1 MPSQLTTSRAY
12 WNLRAEQVMDR
23 VFHEQDNHLTSARM
37 HVHESLKAKP
47 PQWQTLTLSL
57 TGLATA
63 GLISSVWLAH
73 NWQASQAQL
82 DRERNLLVME
92 RLRKLPAASRTTSE
106 EPSNSSSINAQNTTA
121 ELAVLPQTPLDPDWV
136 QSLEPVI
143 VPIREETFSSHSSH
157 LQDNASEVPVLV
169 GVVHGP
175 QGSSSAIF
183 QLKQTSTSAKPG
195 ENIGSSNWRL
205 DSVNANGAVI
215 KNQGQQRQLNIGGA
229 F

>member
-23 VFHEQDNHLTSARM
+23 VFHAQDNHLTSARL

-47 PQWQTLTLSL
+47 PQWQTLTL

-92 RLRKLPAASRTTSE
+92 RLRKLPAASRTTTE
-106 EPSNSSSINAQNTTA
+106 GPSNSSSISAQNTNA
-121 ELAVLPQTPLDPDWV
+121 ELAVLPQPPLDPDWV

-143 VPIREETFSSHSSH
+143 VPIREETFSSNSSH
-157 LQDNASEVPVLV
+157 FQENASEVPVLV

-175 QGSSSAIF
+175 KGSSSAIF
-183 QLKQTSTSAKPG
+183 QLKQTSTSATPG

-215 KNQGQQRQLNIGGA
+215 KSQGQQRHLNIGGA

>member
-23 VFHEQDNHLTSARM
+23 VFHEQDNHLTSARV

-47 PQWQTLTLSL
+47 PQWQTLTLS
-57 TGLATA
+57 GLATA

-106 EPSNSSSINAQNTTA
+106 EPSNSSSISAPNTNA
-121 ELAVLPQTPLDPDWV
+121 ELAAPEYYDAITEPLKWLGLEWDEGPYF
-136 QSLEPVI
+136 QSERRDLYLDAIDMLLQSGKAYFCDCSREQI
-143 VPIREETFSSHSSH
+143 DQRNKETGFQGGYDGYCRDRNLEETPT
-157 LQDNASEVPVLV
+157 ASVRFRTPD
-169 GVVHGP
+169 
-175 QGSSSAIF
+175 QGSI
-183 QLKQTSTSAKPG
+183 Q
-195 ENIGSSNWRL
+195 
-205 DSVNANGAVI
+205 VI
-215 KNQGQQRQLNIGGA
+215 DR
-229 F
+229 

>member
-23 VFHEQDNHLTSARM
+23 VFREQDKHLTPARL
-37 HVHESLKAKP
+37 HVHESLKAKL
-47 PQWQTLTLSL
+47 PQWQTLTL
-57 TGLATA
+57 TGLATT

-92 RLRKLPAASRTTSE
+92 RLRKLPAASQTTTGG
-106 EPSNSSSINAQNTTA
+106 PSNSSSISAQNTNA
-121 ELAVLPQTPLDPDWV
+121 ELAVLPQPPLDPDWV

-143 VPIREETFSSHSSH
+143 VPIREETFSSNSSH
-157 LQDNASEVPVLV
+157 FQENASEVPVLV

-175 QGSSSAIF
+175 KGSSSAIF
-183 QLKQTSTSAKPG
+183 QLKQTSTSATPG

-215 KNQGQQRQLNIGGA
+215 KSQGQQRHLNIGGA

>member
-1 MPSQLTTSRAY
+1 MSSQLTTSRAY
-12 WNLRAEQVMDR
+12 WNLRAEQVLDR
-23 VFHEQDNHLTSARM
+23 VFREQDKHLTSAKV
-37 HVHESLKAKP
+37 HVQDSVKAKLP
-47 PQWQTLTLSL
+47 PWQTLTL

-82 DRERNLLVME
+82 DRERNLLVIE
-92 RLRKLPAASRTTSE
+92 RLRKLPAVSRTTTE
-106 EPSNSSSINAQNTTA
+106 GPSNSSNISDQNTNA
-121 ELAVLPQTPLDPDWV
+121 ELAVLPQPPPDPDWV

-143 VPIREETFSSHSSH
+143 VPIRKETFSSNSSH
-157 LQDNASEVPVLV
+157 FEGNTNEIPVLV

-175 QGSSSAIF
+175 KGSSSAIF
-183 QLKQTSTSAKPG
+183 QLKQTSTSATPG

-205 DSVNANGAVI
+205 DSVTANGAVI
-215 KNQGQQRQLNIGGA
+215 KSQGQQRHLNIGGA

>member
-23 VFHEQDNHLTSARM
+23 VFHEQDKHLTSARL
-37 HVHESLKAKP
+37 HVHESLKAQL
-47 PQWQTLTLSL
+47 PQWQTLTL

-92 RLRKLPAASRTTSE
+92 RLRKLPAASRTTTE
-106 EPSNSSSINAQNTTA
+106 GPSNSSSISAQNTNA
-121 ELAVLPQTPLDPDWV
+121 ELAVLPQPPLDPDWV

-143 VPIREETFSSHSSH
+143 VPIREETFSSNSSH
-157 LQDNASEVPVLV
+157 FQENASEVPVLV

-175 QGSSSAIF
+175 KGSSSAIF
-183 QLKQTSTSAKPG
+183 QLKQTSTSATPG

-215 KNQGQQRQLNIGGA
+215 KSQGQQRHLNIGGA

>member
-1 MPSQLTTSRAY
+1 MPSQLNTSRAY

-23 VFHEQDNHLTSARM
+23 VFHEQDQQLTATRV

-47 PQWQTLTLSL
+47 PQWQTLTL

-92 RLRKLPAASRTTSE
+92 RLRKLPAASRTTTE
-106 EPSNSSSINAQNTTA
+106 EPSKSSSIRAQNTNA
-121 ELAVLPQTPLDPDWV
+121 ELAILPQTPLDPDWV

-157 LQDNASEVPVLV
+157 LQHNASEVPVLV

-175 QGSSSAIF
+175 KGSSSAIF

-215 KNQGQQRQLNIGGA
+215 NSQGQQRQLNIGGA

>member
-23 VFHEQDNHLTSARM
+23 VFHEQDNHLTSARV

-47 PQWQTLTLSL
+47 PQWQTLTL

-106 EPSNSSSINAQNTTA
+106 EPSNSSSISAQNTNA

-157 LQDNASEVPVLV
+157 LQGNASEVPVLV

-175 QGSSSAIF
+175 KGSSSAIF
-183 QLKQTSTSAKPG
+183 QLKQTSASAKPG

-215 KNQGQQRQLNIGGA
+215 NSQGQQRQLNIGGA